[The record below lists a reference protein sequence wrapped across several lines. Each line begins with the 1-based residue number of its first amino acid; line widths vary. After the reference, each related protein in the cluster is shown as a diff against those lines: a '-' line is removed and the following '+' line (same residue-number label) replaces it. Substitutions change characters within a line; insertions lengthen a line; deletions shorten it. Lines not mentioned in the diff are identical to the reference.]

1 MDFDKVVDSRHS
13 VTKFASDRKV
23 DYRKV
28 VELVNT
34 ANKAPLAAN
43 HPAVH
48 YIIVR
53 DKEKIK
59 KLVEASTQD
68 FFENVD
74 TIVVI
79 CTDYN
84 FLEKS
89 YYDRGKSYGKQQAGA
104 AIENLLLQAT
114 NMGLGACWVGAFTDD
129 IVKRALRIP
138 DNIEVEALIP
148 IGIELGKGK
157 QKTKPDLDRV
167 MFFDDWKNKFMVGK
181 DMIPSTKT

>member
-13 VTKFASDRKV
+13 VTKFASGRKV

-28 VELVNT
+28 VELINT
-34 ANKAPLAAN
+34 ANKGPLAAN
-43 HPAVH
+43 HPVIN

-74 TIVVI
+74 TVIVI
-79 CTDYN
+79 CTDYT
-84 FLEKS
+84 FLERS

-114 NMGLGACWVGAFTDD
+114 NMGLGACWVGAFTDN
-129 IVKRALRIP
+129 IVKEALRIP

-148 IGIELGKGK
+148 IGVELGKGK
-157 QKTKPDLDRV
+157 QKPKSDLDRV
-167 MFFDDWKNKFMVGK
+167 MFFDTWKNKFMGGRE
-181 DMIPSTKT
+181 MMPSTKT